1 MKNSA
6 KKSTHETNAGI
17 GQDVLFCLNCND
29 MDDLAVS
36 EEARNVEQL
45 RLRFNNCKE
54 TGRFE
59 GDMCARLYVAE
70 DRIEDPRLFFGDDEV

>member
-6 KKSTHETNAGI
+6 KKTSHETNASTD
-17 GQDVLFCLNCND
+17 QDVQFCLNCND

-36 EEARNVEQL
+36 EEVRDVEQL
-45 RLRFNNCKE
+45 RRRFNNCKE
-54 TGRFE
+54 TGRFD

-70 DRIEDPRLFFGDDEV
+70 DRIDDPGLFADENEV

>member
-6 KKSTHETNAGI
+6 KKTSHETNANTDK
-17 GQDVLFCLNCND
+17 DVQFCLNCND

-36 EEARNVEQL
+36 DEAMDVEQL
-45 RLRFNNCKE
+45 RRRFNNCKE
-54 TGRFE
+54 TGRFD

-70 DRIEDPRLFFGDDEV
+70 DRIEDPGLFADDDQV